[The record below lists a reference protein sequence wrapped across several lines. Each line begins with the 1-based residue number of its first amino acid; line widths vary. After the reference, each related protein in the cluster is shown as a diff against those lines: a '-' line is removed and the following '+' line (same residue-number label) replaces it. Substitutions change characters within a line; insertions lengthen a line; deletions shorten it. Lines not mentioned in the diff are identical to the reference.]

1 MDVRENLRLLRKR
14 EKFSPFN
21 MALRTI
27 ERDRKNTLLI
37 DVGDYIDIYFP
48 GKKKVSMLIVGLSQ
62 GFYNME
68 DN

>member
-1 MDVRENLRLLRKR
+1 
-14 EKFSPFN
+14 

-48 GKKKVSMLIVGLSQ
+48 GKKKVSMLTVGLSQ